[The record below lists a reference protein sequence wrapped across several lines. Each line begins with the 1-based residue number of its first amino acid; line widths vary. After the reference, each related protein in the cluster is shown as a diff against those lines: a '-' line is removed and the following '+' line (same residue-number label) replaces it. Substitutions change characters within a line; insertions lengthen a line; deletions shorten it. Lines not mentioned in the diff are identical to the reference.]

1 MLSKDFE
8 VYYYS
13 DFYLSQVK
21 DHAHDYYEFYFFLE
35 GNVGMII
42 EGKEYSMRQGDIVL
56 IPESAR
62 APRCDSG
69 PGASIPPFC
78 ILTTKNTATV
88 LWKFH

>member
-1 MLSKDFE
+1 MKKNLQTAFSTRQYMLSKDFE

-56 IPESAR
+56 IPPKAR
-62 APRCDSG
+62 HHAVIRDQ
-69 PGASIPPFC
+69 
-78 ILTTKNTATV
+78 
-88 LWKFH
+88 

>member
-42 EGKEYSMRQGDIVL
+42 EGKEYSMRQG
-56 IPESAR
+56 
-62 APRCDSG
+62 
-69 PGASIPPFC
+69 
-78 ILTTKNTATV
+78 ILY
-88 LWKFH
+88 